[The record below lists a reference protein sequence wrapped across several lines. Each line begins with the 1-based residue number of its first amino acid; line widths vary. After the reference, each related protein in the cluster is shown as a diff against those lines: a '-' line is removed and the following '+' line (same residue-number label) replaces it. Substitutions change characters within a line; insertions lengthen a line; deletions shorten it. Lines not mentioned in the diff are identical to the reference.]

1 MKKRAAKC
9 CLNPNPKTNP
19 DLNPKTIRI
28 QSESNSNPT
37 RDARARAV
45 GTNRKRKRTVGG
57 GKKQVLRIYLLTNC
71 KYFKIPLNNL
81 QIRSIIAITEAM
93 AASGAE
99 ETGCGAGD
107 LGRADKKSP
116 PRGAGGRV
124 RGAFPRQRPRSGK
137 RLTRGEGPGERKGMG
152 KGAAHGP
159 GKQGICPGLCG
170 GESAQQP
177 PISRVMTAFCAC
189 RRFSASSKISP
200 ACASNTFSVI
210 SSPLCAGRQC
220 CTIASGLARAM
231 ISSLT

>member
-9 CLNPNPKTNP
+9 CLNPNPNPKTNP

-28 QSESNSNPT
+28 QFESNA
-37 RDARARAV
+37 RRARVRVRARAV

-107 LGRADKKSP
+107 LGRADKKKP
-116 PRGAGGRV
+116 PARGAGGVYEEPFR
-124 RGAFPRQRPRSGK
+124 
-137 RLTRGEGPGERKGMG
+137 G
-152 KGAAHGP
+152 KGRGV
-159 GKQGICPGLCG
+159 GKG
-170 GESAQQP
+170 
-177 PISRVMTAFCAC
+177 
-189 RRFSASSKISP
+189 
-200 ACASNTFSVI
+200 
-210 SSPLCAGRQC
+210 
-220 CTIASGLARAM
+220 
-231 ISSLT
+231 